1 MCWPPATTVFLR
13 GLEADLWFPPS
24 GHATVGWDGCARGG
38 ERQQVGQQQQGRDPQ
53 RLASLSVMLHVC
65 DRSATAPVGQAVA
78 RPKDLLVP
86 FLLIQRLP
94 SLQSDEFLE
103 RAILSYES
111 TNSPPWAIQRS
122 LPLRRRHHCCCC
134 CRHSLLLLLGQ
145 TMLVV
150 MLYQCF
156 CAVVVVVVLVVDNVV
171 IAVGVVCQQRQP
183 APSETRTNKISSR
196 WMACQ
201 K

>member
-111 TNSPPWAIQRS
+111 TNSPYKGHFRFGVASI
-122 LPLRRRHHCCCC
+122 
-134 CRHSLLLLLGQ
+134 
-145 TMLVV
+145 VV
-150 MLYQCF
+150 F
-156 CAVVVVVVLVVDNVV
+156 VVVTLWADNAATIMLGNSMV
-171 IAVGVVCQQRQP
+171 
-183 APSETRTNKISSR
+183 APTCWNLKRLHGTFLHL
-196 WMACQ
+196 
-201 K
+201 